1 MSEQNVES
9 CFVAKLSHYVTLTD
23 PEQKSVA
30 RLERNQRQLQSQQTL
45 YATDALSDKVYGIKS
60 GWMYSYR
67 VSGKGARQIVQL
79 HFPGDTLGM
88 HELLFSHRSVYCVA
102 VEDVTVCPMP
112 KTAISTLA
120 SEVPDIALLICSIAT
135 REQVV
140 LWDLVQA
147 ISKMKAQDR
156 LLYLLL
162 YLLLYILHRLRITN
176 HQMSDTFRLPLNQSA
191 IGDMLG
197 LTNVSISN
205 AFTALEAQ
213 GLVQRKHGYVQIHDV
228 GKCSRQTEFIDRFSD
243 LDISW
248 LDRDNEY

>member
-1 MSEQNVES
+1 MSDQNVES

-23 PEQKSVA
+23 PERKSIA
-30 RLERNQRQLQSQQTL
+30 CLEQNQRQLQSQETL
-45 YATDALSDKVYGIKS
+45 YATDALSDKVYVIKS
-60 GWMYSYR
+60 GWMYSGR
-67 VSGKGARQIVQL
+67 VSERGARQIVQL

-88 HELLFSHRSVYCVA
+88 HELLFSHTVYSQA

-112 KTAISTLA
+112 KTAMSTLA
-120 SEVPDIALLICSIAT
+120 NEAPDIALLICSIAM

-147 ISKMKAQDR
+147 ISRTKAHDR
-156 LLYLLL
+156 LL

-176 HQMSDTFRLPLNQSA
+176 RQMSDTFRLPLNQSA
-191 IGDMLG
+191 LGDMLG

-205 AFTALEAQ
+205 AFTTLEAQ

-228 GKCSRQTEFIDRFSD
+228 GKYTKQTEFIDRFSD

-248 LDRDNEY
+248 LDRR